1 MMMMSSINP
10 FQNAVAN
17 TFHAIGNGMYNVN
30 ESGNRRAVQ
39 LLAEAEAAPSF
50 LKPFAKAT
58 ASPLATLLAKGTK
71 TDFDHFSFTPE
82 LGGFTIPHLPL
93 MATLIMFYGFMVP
106 ARVDSELKR
115 ADNLTSQEQANEG
128 FLNKGVRQIIKLFY
142 REGTIKTDPKSGNPD
157 NNVNTV
163 DVRPVR
169 DVIIRDML
177 SISLFLFALEPA
189 QQLLRVKKQND
200 GGLFSFGKNNTQPV
214 LAIMDRP
221 WGPNGEMEA
230 WSYEKTNRLY
240 QLNNLKATENF
251 ANLFGGNTYN
261 RQSAEIFRRAVTP
274 VNLYME
280 DAAFKTA
287 TDETIGQL
295 HQLGTHQNA
304 LTNAFKKYYQDHELT
319 HKKQL
324 GIDENLALSLLFEK
338 LPTLKNHKN
347 VETFAQDAL
356 IDEVVT
362 AKEIIQQKIKD
373 SLTVAGFDLGV
384 LESLKAGE
392 SGKGVHHTHKPFA
405 ESFLK
410 AYNEGDREA
419 YHKMMLLAS
428 NVGGFVD
435 SVVEKQGKNGSES
448 RFDRYGKAWK
458 SLQGLQDLLPQ
469 YHLLRHTETMLQEES
484 PATGANETGFLSGI
498 KGLFSHSKQALVG
511 IEQLDLI
518 TKKARNS
525 GKAVGVKNWLG
536 KVTDT
541 FNATE
546 VFKEFARSMKAPVDW
561 MTFVLVAGVIGFVP
575 VWINQVYTDLEF
587 KLKHAND
594 KKPPAELAPLD
605 EDLGMFDYLPI
616 VSKSGTKP
624 VPPADTTHRFQDL
637 ASNQS
642 YTN

>member
-1 MMMMSSINP
+1 MMMSSTNP
-10 FQNAVAN
+10 FQNSVSN
-17 TFHAIGNGMYNVN
+17 TLHSLGNWTYDLN
-30 ESGNRRAVQ
+30 ERGKRRAVQ
-39 LLAEAEAAPSF
+39 LRAEADAAPSF
-50 LKPFAKAT
+50 LQPVAKAA
-58 ASPLATLLAKGTK
+58 ASPLATLLTDGTK
-71 TDFDHFSFTPE
+71 TNFDHFSFTPE

-93 MATLIMFYGFMVP
+93 MATLIMFYGFMMP

-115 ADNLTSQEQANEG
+115 ADNLTPQEQANEG

-142 REGTIKTDPKSGNPD
+142 REGTIKTDSKTNLD

-221 WGPNGEMEA
+221 WSPNREMEA

-261 RQSAEIFRRAVTP
+261 RHSAEIFRRAVTP
-274 VNLYME
+274 VNLYTE
-280 DAAFKTA
+280 DATFKTA

-295 HQLGTHQNA
+295 HQIGTRQNA
-304 LTNAFKKYYQDHELT
+304 LTNAFKKYYQDYELT

-338 LPTLKNHKN
+338 LPTLKNHEN
-347 VETFAQDAL
+347 VETFAPDNL
-356 IDEVVT
+356 IAEVVT

-373 SLTVAGFDLGV
+373 SLTVAGFDLGA
-384 LESLKAGE
+384 LENLKAGE

-410 AYNEGDREA
+410 AYHEGDREA

-435 SVVEKQGKNGSES
+435 SVVEKQGKSGSES
-448 RFDRYGKAWK
+448 RFDRYGKAWG

-469 YHLLRHTETMLQEES
+469 YHLLRHTETMLIEETPTTQAS
-484 PATGANETGFLSGI
+484 ETGFLAGV
-498 KGLFSHSKQALVG
+498 KGLFSHSKQALAG

-518 TKKARNS
+518 TKKARSS
-525 GKAVGVKNWLG
+525 GKAVGVKNLFG

-541 FNATE
+541 FNPTE
-546 VFKEFARSMKAPVDW
+546 VFKDFARSMKAPVDW

-587 KLKHAND
+587 KLKHAKD
-594 KKPPAELAPLD
+594 KTPPAGPEPLE
-605 EDLGMFDYLPI
+605 EDLEAFDYLPI
-616 VSKSGTKP
+616 VPKSGPKP
-624 VPPADTTHRFQDL
+624 VPTAITKHRFQDL
-637 ASNQS
+637 ANNQS

>member
-1 MMMMSSINP
+1 MMMMMSSTNP
-10 FQNAVAN
+10 FQNSVSN
-17 TFHAIGNGMYNVN
+17 TLHSLGNWTYDLN
-30 ESGNRRAVQ
+30 ERGKRRAVQ
-39 LLAEAEAAPSF
+39 LRAEAEAAPSF
-50 LKPFAKAT
+50 LKPVAKAA
-58 ASPLATLLAKGTK
+58 ASPLATLLTNGTK
-71 TDFDHFSFTPE
+71 TNFDHFSFTPE

-93 MATLIMFYGFMVP
+93 MATLIMFYGFMMP

-115 ADNLTSQEQANEG
+115 ADNLTPQEQANEG

-142 REGTIKTDPKSGNPD
+142 REGTIKTDSKTNPD

-221 WGPNGEMEA
+221 WSPNGEMEA

-261 RQSAEIFRRAVTP
+261 RHSAEIFRRAVTP
-274 VNLYME
+274 INLYTE
-280 DAAFKTA
+280 DATFKTA
-287 TDETIGQL
+287 TDGTIGQL
-295 HQLGTHQNA
+295 HQIGTRQNA

-338 LPTLKNHKN
+338 LPTLKNHEN
-347 VETFAQDAL
+347 VETFAQVAL
-356 IDEVVT
+356 IAEVVK

-373 SLTVAGFDLGV
+373 SLTVAGFDLGA

-410 AYNEGDREA
+410 AYHEGDREA

-435 SVVEKQGKNGSES
+435 SVVEKQGKSGSES
-448 RFDRYGKAWK
+448 RFDRYGKAWG

-469 YHLLRHTETMLQEES
+469 YHLLRHTETMLKEES
-484 PATGANETGFLSGI
+484 PTTRASETGFLAGV
-498 KGLFSHSKQALVG
+498 KGLFSHSKQALAG

-518 TKKARNS
+518 TKKARSS
-525 GKAVGVKNWLG
+525 GKAVGVKNLFG

-541 FNATE
+541 FNPTE
-546 VFKEFARSMKAPVDW
+546 VFKDFARSMKAPVDW

-587 KLKHAND
+587 KLKHAKD
-594 KKPPAELAPLD
+594 KTPPAGPEPLE
-605 EDLGMFDYLPI
+605 EDLEAFDYLPI
-616 VSKSGTKP
+616 VPKSGPKP
-624 VPPADTTHRFQDL
+624 VPTAITMHRFQDL
-637 ASNQS
+637 ANNQS
-642 YTN
+642 

>member
-1 MMMMSSINP
+1 MMMMSSTNP
-10 FQNAVAN
+10 FNNGISNSINAFGNLTYSAN
-17 TFHAIGNGMYNVN
+17 KWG
-30 ESGNRRAVQ
+30 EQRAVQ
-39 LLAEAEAAPSF
+39 LRAEAEEAPSF
-50 LKPFAKAT
+50 LRPFAKAV

-93 MATLIMFYGFMVP
+93 MATLIMFYGFMMP

-115 ADNLTSQEQANEG
+115 ADNLTPQEQANEG
-128 FLNKGVRQIIKLFY
+128 FVNNGIRHIIKLFY
-142 REGTIKTDPKSGNPD
+142 RDGTIKTDSKTNPD

-189 QQLLRVKKQND
+189 QQLLRVKKQHD

-261 RQSAEIFRRAVTP
+261 RHSAEIFRRAVTP
-274 VNLYME
+274 VNLYTE
-280 DAAFKTA
+280 DAAFKTF

-295 HQLGTHQNA
+295 HQLGTRQNA
-304 LTNAFKKYYQDHELT
+304 LTNAFKTHYQTHELT

-324 GIDENLALSLLFEK
+324 GIDENLSLSLLFEK
-338 LPTLKNHKN
+338 LPTLKSHDN
-347 VETFAQDAL
+347 VEAFTQDAL
-356 IDEVVT
+356 IAEVVT
-362 AKEIIQQKIKD
+362 AKDQIDQKIKD
-373 SLTVAGFDLGV
+373 SLTVAGFDLGA
-384 LESLKAGE
+384 LENLKAGE

-410 AYNEGDREA
+410 AYHEGDREA

-448 RFDRYGKAWK
+448 RFNRYGKAWK

-469 YHLLRHTETMLQEES
+469 YHLLRHTETMLKEES
-484 PATGANETGFLSGI
+484 PTITASETGFLAGI
-498 KGLFSHSKQALVG
+498 KGLFSHSKQALAG
-511 IEQLDLI
+511 IKQLDLI
-518 TKKARNS
+518 TKKARSS

-546 VFKEFARSMKAPVDW
+546 VFKDFARSMKAPVDW

-587 KLKHAND
+587 KLKHAKD
-594 KKPPAELAPLD
+594 KKPPAELAPL
-605 EDLGMFDYLPI
+605 EKDLEVFDYLPI
-616 VSKSGTKP
+616 VPKSGTKP
-624 VPPADTTHRFQDL
+624 VPTAITMHRFQDL
-637 ASNQS
+637 ANNQS